1 MGGKNR
7 VAKAGLQAPALV
19 PEVVS
24 EDEQLTKTDGGQ
36 IVQWLGALRSFMGR
50 AEALEGSAL
59 VTRDAARALVA
70 PKTAAEDEEVQRF
83 VKRASLAEKDLEE
96 HWTIT
101 AAVSRFHRR
110 LTAKRSIAEVY
121 LAEAKRI
128 ANGLHNGY
136 VVTEKRRAEEADR
149 LAREQVEFLAK
160 QEREHELQRL
170 EAEAVAAEEASGEL
184 SAREATF
191 VDLFCGID
199 RLGQGMA
206 HFHANNG
213 QACAKTAG
221 YKDPLVASARL
232 LSNAKIQIAIKAKQQ
247 AATIRRQAVAKAAAP
262 VAVEYQ
268 EVRPNITKAPGA
280 SDRTT
285 WGGEVLNEA
294 ATIEA
299 FRAGTHGIPA
309 DLFQINPAKLNEYGR
324 SLHER
329 LDLWPGVRHTKKT
342 GVV

>member
-7 VAKAGLQAPALV
+7 VAKAEPVQV

-24 EDEQLTKTDGGQ
+24 EDEQLTQTDGGQ
-36 IVQWLGALRSFMGR
+36 IVRWLGELRKFMGR
-50 AEALEGSAL
+50 AEALERAAVETL
-59 VTRDAARALVA
+59 ERARAWKL
-70 PKTAAEDEEVQRF
+70 PTTAAEDEQLQREI
-83 VKRASLAEKDLEE
+83 KATTADQKEIEA

-101 AAVSRFHRR
+101 AAISRFHRR
-110 LTAKRSIAEVY
+110 LTAKRSIGVGALE
-121 LAEAKRI
+121 EANRI
-128 ANGLHNGY
+128 GNGLHNQY
-136 VVTEKRRAEEADR
+136 TEAEKRRAAAADRIAREEA
-149 LAREQVEFLAK
+149 EFLAK
-160 QEREHELQRL
+160 QEREHELARL
-170 EAEAVAAEEASGEL
+170 EAEAVVAEEAAPEL
-184 SAREATF
+184 SKRETDF
-191 VDLFCGID
+191 VNLFCGTNAAYAG
-199 RLGQGMA
+199 RA
-206 HFHANNG
+206 
-213 QACAKTAG
+213 QACAIAASFKAG
-221 YKDPLVASARL
+221 TSAEAAAVAARL
-232 LSNAKIQIAIKAKQQ
+232 MSNAKIQIAIKAQQQ
-247 AATIRRQAVAKAAAP
+247 AAVIRRQAVAKAAAP
-262 VAVEYQ
+262 VAVEYR